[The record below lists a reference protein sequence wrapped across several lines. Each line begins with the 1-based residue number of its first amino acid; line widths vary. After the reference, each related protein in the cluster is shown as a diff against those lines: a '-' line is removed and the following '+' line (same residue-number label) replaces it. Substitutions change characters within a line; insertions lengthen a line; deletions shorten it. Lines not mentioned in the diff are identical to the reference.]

1 MRKALLPLV
10 VVVALSAALVAWLWL
25 SPESEAPRTGARA
38 PAAAL
43 PGAPPATPLT
53 TLAAASAPAAPE
65 TDAAAAPS
73 SRAAVEQA
81 QEKPDKTAWRD
92 GSEQWLEGRVSL
104 DPATP
109 RDEVLSVFAVERA
122 VEAHMLYDDDGE
134 GANVGLPGTRRHD
147 AFVSE
152 ALVAADGSFRLAL
165 PAEADVTH
173 LALLGRYTYSPRT
186 SEVRLPAAKPPV
198 LAGELGAWI
207 TGQLSAKEGHL
218 AGIEVELRPDLS
230 GGFDAF
236 GVGRQT
242 WEPKS
247 TSGPD
252 GRFELRAVST
262 SMQHGLLARP
272 DGHAA
277 LLASGIAVEPG
288 QHIDRSFTLTAG
300 ATVRGRVLGPDGKP
314 VEGAKVAAALPGIL
328 GRAIGSVREGT
339 SDEDGRYEL
348 PHVVPDTLVEVRAE
362 KDGFTAASARPDQ
375 PLAEGEVREGLDLA
389 LERGRVL
396 AGVVRYPDGAPAQGA
411 RVEAGPDLARLGQMG
426 GMSLATAGRGSAE
439 ADAEGR
445 FEIGGLSQIAYK
457 VVARASAS
465 EGPRAGDWKAV
476 AEDQD
481 GSQRIDLVLAGV
493 QPLVGRVVDFEGAPV
508 AAFTVSARQNAGG
521 TAGFFAGMD
530 RRVQRFT
537 DDEGRF
543 SMKDLEAGKWEVSFE
558 ADGFASTTLEDVAH
572 PPPAEAG
579 ELVVTL
585 ERAAA
590 IEGLVLDTG
599 GRPAPGARVTVE
611 LDLAERMASRG
622 EAPTAFADHEGRF
635 RLELDPGEHALVA
648 ELEGFAGSAPATFS
662 ARSGEV
668 TEDVVLTLRLG
679 GTLTGVVLGDDGDP
693 AVGRMVIVQ
702 RVPTYNAQKILSS
715 GPDGGFRAEHLEP
728 GQWQVVATVNFMSG
742 DGAGNEDADMSQF
755 LGNMKIDFV
764 DITDGEETHV
774 VLGEAAASPVR
785 VHGRV
790 TASGEPVG
798 GALVSAIPEDG
809 NGMKDLKMK
818 PIGEDGRFE
827 LDLPKP
833 GNYLFTVQWN
843 SGTGQQQNTELLE
856 TIPADVA
863 EHTLAIE
870 LPAGRITGRVRGPN
884 GDTLARCRVT
894 LNSEDASY
902 GTFMGGHFVEATTDD
917 DGRYEIRYLEEGV
930 YSVGAGGLG
939 FGGLFG
945 GQATSGRIVK
955 GGLRLAEGETL
966 DVDFRLEEPGELTG
980 TVTDAAGQPVVEA
993 VVFLRDEDGELVE
1006 HFSLIATDASG
1017 RFTYKGLSPG
1027 RYTAS
1032 ARAKELV
1039 SPESAPVRVAAGAS
1053 SDVSLRLG
1061 TGTMLVVTVIDADEK
1076 ELGTRLSVTDAAGHE
1091 YSSMRSMD
1099 ELMERMG
1106 AKFTGKDHRIGP
1118 VPPGTYTLVAT
1129 ADDGRTT
1136 SKSVSISGQ
1145 GERRVKLR
1153 LH

>member
-1 MRKALLPLV
+1 MRKVLLPLV

-25 SPESEAPRTGARA
+25 SPESEAQRTGASA

-43 PGAPPATPLT
+43 PSAPAAAPQTS
-53 TLAAASAPAAPE
+53 LAAASAPAAQQA
-65 TDAAAAPS
+65 DAAAAPS
-73 SRAAVEQA
+73 SRATVEQA
-81 QEKPDKTAWRD
+81 QEEPERTAWRD

-147 AFVSE
+147 DFVSE

-165 PAEADVTH
+165 PAEAEVAH

-207 TGQLSAKEGHL
+207 TGQLSAKEGKL

-262 SMQHGLLARP
+262 SVQHGLLARP
-272 DGHAA
+272 DDHAA
-277 LLASGIAVEPG
+277 LLANGIAVEAG
-288 QHIDRSFTLTAG
+288 EHLDRSFTLTAG
-300 ATVRGRVLGPDGKP
+300 ATVRGRVLGPDGEP

-339 SDEDGRYEL
+339 SDADGRYEL
-348 PHVVPDTLVEVRAE
+348 PHVVPGKLEVRAE
-362 KDGFTAASARPDQ
+362 KDGFTTASARPEQ
-375 PLAEGEVREGLDLA
+375 ALAEGEVREGLDLA

-396 AGVVRYPDGAPAQGA
+396 AGVVRYPDGAPAEGA
-411 RVEAGPDLARLGQMG
+411 KVEAGPDLARLGQMG

-445 FEIGGLSQIAYK
+445 FEIGGLSQLAYK
-457 VVARASAS
+457 VVARASAA

-476 AEDQD
+476 AENQD
-481 GSQRIDLVLAGV
+481 GGQRIELVLAGV
-493 QPLVGRVVDFEGAPV
+493 QPLVGRVVDVEGKPV
-508 AAFTVSARQNAGG
+508 TAFTVSARQDAGG
-521 TAGFFAGMD
+521 SAGFFAGMD

-543 SMKDLEAGKWEVSFE
+543 SMKDLEAGKWQVAFE
-558 ADGFASTTLEDVAH
+558 AKGFATTTLGDVVQ

-611 LDLAERMASRG
+611 QDLAARMASQG
-622 EAPTAFADHEGRF
+622 ETPTAFADHEGRF
-635 RLELDPGEHALVA
+635 HLELDPGEHAIVA
-648 ELEGFAGSAPATFS
+648 ELDGFAGSAPATCS
-662 ARSGEV
+662 TRSGEV

-679 GTLTGVVLGDDGDP
+679 GTLTGVVLGDDGEP

-702 RVPTYNAQKILSS
+702 RVPTYDAQKLLTSAA
-715 GPDGGFRAEHLEP
+715 DGGFRAEHLEP

-742 DGAGNEDADMSQF
+742 ESAGSDDANMNEF
-755 LGNMKIDFV
+755 LGNMKIDMV
-764 DITDGEETHV
+764 DIVDGEETHV
-774 VLGEAAASPVR
+774 VLGEAAGAPVR

-790 TASGEPVG
+790 TAAGEPVG

-809 NGMKDLKMK
+809 NGLKDLKMK
-818 PIGEDGRFE
+818 PLGDDGRFD
-827 LDLPKP
+827 LDLPKA

-843 SGTGQQQNTELLE
+843 SGTGQQQNTELLQ
-856 TIPADVA
+856 TIPPDVA

-870 LPAGRITGRVRGPN
+870 LPAGRITGRVRGPG

-945 GQATSGRIVK
+945 GQATGGRVVR
-955 GGLRLAEGETL
+955 GGLRLSEGETL

-980 TVTDAAGQPVVEA
+980 TVSDAAGQPVAEA

-1039 SPESAPVRVAAGAS
+1039 SPESAPVRVSAGAS
-1053 SDVSLRLG
+1053 SDVGLRLG
-1061 TGTMLVVTVIDADEK
+1061 TGTMLVVTVIDADEQ

-1099 ELMERMG
+1099 EMMERMG

-1129 ADDGRTT
+1129 AGDGRTT